1 MKRLFVILLA
11 LGLVSGVLAITA
23 QIDTTGNMI
32 KVEQRSTQQLEGGK
46 AVTTI
51 FLEWGNINE
60 LSGVGFHAF
69 DGFVDPEYG
78 DIAVTDVRM
87 FDSGGAYRIGCDDKI
102 TNEGPDYVEWRAST
116 LGATDGLTV
125 RIVSSRDTAIHVK
138 VGDWYGEFQLKAGK
152 VVSDSLHATTSVWSP
167 GSTSSTTSHATTTTG
182 TNRANAWTDGMVI
195 KVRWGNLDEFDTTP
209 FESFDGYAEITSG
222 NATIKVENWFDWE
235 KGGQYAQGKDDSVT
249 KNGPKEIKW
258 RASVKNGDSDGIDIY
273 VTPNSSGTVKVKVV
287 VGDWSKT
294 FTFKKSTSSGGG
306 GGGGG
311 GSVWGPEIP

>member
-11 LGLVSGVLAITA
+11 LGLISGALAVTA

-32 KVEQRSTQQLEGGK
+32 KVEQRSTQELEGGK

-60 LSGVGFHAF
+60 VSGVGFHAF
-69 DGFVDPEYG
+69 DGFVDPEHG
-78 DIAVTDVRM
+78 EIAVTDVRM
-87 FDSGGAYRIGCDDKI
+87 FDSGGAYRIGCDDKV

-125 RIVSSRDTAIHVK
+125 RIVSDRDTAIHVK

-152 VVSDSLHATTSVWSP
+152 VVTDSLRATTSVWSP
-167 GSTSSTTSHATTTTG
+167 GSSASATVHVTTTTG
-182 TNRANAWTDGMVI
+182 TNRANAWTKDMI
-195 KVRWGNLDEFDTTP
+195 ILVRWGNLDKYDTTP
-209 FESFDGYAEITSG
+209 FESFDGTATVISG
-222 NATIKVENWFDWE
+222 DATIKVENWVNWE

-258 RASVKNGDSDGIDIY
+258 RASIKAGDTDGIDIL
-273 VTPNSSGTVKVKVV
+273 VTPKSGTVKVKVV

-294 FTFKKSTSSGGG
+294 FTFKTTTSSGGG
-306 GGGGG
+306 GGGG
-311 GSVWGPEIP
+311 VWGPTP

>member
-11 LGLVSGVLAITA
+11 LGLVSAALAITA

-32 KVEQRSTQQLEGGK
+32 KVEQRSTEELSGGK

-60 LSGVGFHAF
+60 LTGVGFHAF

-78 DIAVTDVRM
+78 EISVTDVRM

-102 TNEGPDYVEWRAST
+102 TNEGSDYVEWRAST

-125 RIVSSRDTAIHVK
+125 RIVSDRDTAIHVK
-138 VGDWYGEFQLKAGK
+138 VGEWYGEFSLKAGK
-152 VVSDSLHATTSVWSP
+152 VVSDSLRATTSVWSP
-167 GSTSSTTSHATTTTG
+167 GTSAVTTVHTTTG
-182 TNRANAWTDGMVI
+182 TNRVNAWTEGMQI
-195 KVRWGNLDEFDTTP
+195 IVRWGNLDEFDSTP

-222 NATIKVENWFDWE
+222 DATIKVETWFSWE
-235 KGGQYAQGKDDSVT
+235 KDGQYAQGKDDEVT
-249 KNGPKEIKW
+249 TNGPKEIKW
-258 RASVKNGDSDGIDIY
+258 RASVKGGDSDGLNIM
-273 VTPNSSGTVKVKVV
+273 VTPKSGTVKVKVV

-294 FTFKKSTSSGGG
+294 FTFKKSTGGG

-311 GSVWGPEIP
+311 GDVWGPEIP

>member
-1 MKRLFVILLA
+1 MKRLFIWLLA
-11 LGLVSGVLAITA
+11 LGLVSGALAVTS

-32 KVEQRSTQQLEGGK
+32 KVEQRSTMELEGGK

-69 DGFVDPEYG
+69 DGFVDPEHG
-78 DIAVTDVRM
+78 EIAVTDVRM
-87 FDSGGAYRIGCDDKI
+87 FDSGGAYRIGCDDEI

-125 RIVSSRDTAIHVK
+125 RIVTDRTTTIHVK
-138 VGDWYGEFQLKAGK
+138 VGEWFGEFKVKAGTTAT
-152 VVSDSLHATTSVWSP
+152 ATTVSS
-167 GSTSSTTSHATTTTG
+167 GS
-182 TNRANAWTDGMVI
+182 NRANAWTDGMVI
-195 KVRWGNLDEFDTTP
+195 KVRWGNLDEYDTTP
-209 FESFDGYAEITSG
+209 FESFDGHAEITSG
-222 NATIKVENWFDWE
+222 DATIKVENWFDWE

-258 RASVKNGDSDGIDIY
+258 RASVKGGDSDGIDIH
-273 VTPNSSGTVKVKVV
+273 VTPKTGTVKVKVV

-294 FTFKKSTSSGGG
+294 FTFKKTTSGGG

-311 GSVWGPEIP
+311 GVWGPTP